1 MTVAARHLTA
11 SGIADDHSIEF
22 EFDALDIEVDGLIFA
37 EVNGIAELA
46 LNDPRDGDFYVK
58 HIVLTGDRREKIGPL
73 MTLKRRKPSKLH
85 LYRPNREMRTFQA
98 HLFRAIE
105 EAIYVYQ
112 PAKDAWQA
120 ELEDA

>member
-1 MTVAARHLTA
+1 MSSPTTTI
-11 SGIADDHSIEF
+11 SDQHSIEYEF
-22 EFDALDIEVDGLIFA
+22 ECLEIEVDGLIFA
-37 EVNGIAELA
+37 EVNGVAELA

-85 LYRPNREMRTFQA
+85 LYRPNREMRTFTA

-105 EAIYVYQ
+105 EALYAHE
-112 PAKDAWQA
+112 PAIEAWQA